1 MDYCGTLTSRLTVLH
16 PTLTSRLTVLHAS
29 LSIKNQLLNLL
40 TTIMLKI
47 IRSLSSLSSIQK
59 KISDRV
65 KFVENPDI
73 LNFEFCYD
81 QLF

>member
-1 MDYCGTLTSRLTVLH
+1 MDYCGTSTSRLTG
-16 PTLTSRLTVLHAS
+16 LHAS